1 MTECCLFVCLRPAT
15 HARLVGDLYPKQ
27 TTGYEDKLEPVKL
40 DRLTEYA
47 TLYPK
52 KLNLICKDLEDR
64 IKKDFK
70 NKKCGYVVVGCAAF
84 AGLAKQCH
92 ELDLMETLEDFI
104 TRTIILILSSNDEK
118 FESIAS
124 VLFFSYTSSRD
135 ECDVSNLI
143 SPILQLCVRNQTL
156 PSDCVQSI
164 IGLKLLLRLL
174 EVLSP
179 RTGLLEQH
187 LEVIIPIVYY
197 YYKINPSNFDDSG
210 NGCHAIAN
218 SCIFILSLCS
228 SPTTL
233 IHIISCFFNL
243 FDNDEWNP
251 IDMVV
256 SILVTFTVTTKAHNI
271 YQIPLYH
278 TLISHARNIVAVSSD
293 ISNISIPSKYS
304 PQLEVVNMQNQSG
317 SETVIRLVSKKC
329 TMLTSIFQCAN
340 TLIAMNRTHILN
352 ARDTNAEPLVSS
364 IEASQSNS
372 VLTIERGAFASTPVP
387 SSPTPLPT
395 TFHQLSSFF
404 NGDMENILCI
414 LVYLAMNINHI
425 DDGISNMNK
434 VNALVNYLHI
444 KHVDLYLAQ
453 HSVVSRDRDIHLK
466 HADNNHHH
474 HYSTL
479 IKQLFEYILQYVD
492 NIVQFSISDS
502 YALQYNYMHMIFE
515 FIKAHKVKFH
525 FMPKIHAII
534 EIYSM
539 HVLCVLFDSFL
550 THNVNYQI
558 EEKIR
563 NTTTLQDE
571 NNNENKLTIS
581 SNPGQTVEGYTSTL
595 GVSKSFMS
603 VMNNSINRCVAN
615 SVNSVDVGLGVV
627 SGSYTEAYEGG
638 NKVLHPLG
646 KTKFGKSVSDK
657 DQGIAEELPLII
669 DVKNHLQDIVQLCIL
684 LNGTNEV
691 LHNLSSILIQQLLHN
706 ERYYVSNTYGL
717 ELGIAAIQNG
727 GDAEPSSRLN
737 STPTYMT
744 EKKKSQSYVI
754 STQQQRMDQIHYFTH
769 VSDVN
774 ANYLLKPF
782 GNKKES
788 PIPSYLKYRVL
799 MFHDSIFYNLC
810 TSPTNEFYANRIL
823 SCWSIQVKK
832 VYVHFNEKYYH
843 YMMWNDIII
852 LYMIYA
858 CMHVNEFLTILSRN
872 LCYSLM
878 ASTQS
883 PWFCL

>member
-1 MTECCLFVCLRPAT
+1 MYAGTVGITSYKYTVMSLCRYGSDVLEESGRAVIFKCQDLIKMTECCLFVCLRPAT

-197 YYKINPSNFDDSG
+197 YYKINPSNFDDRG

-317 SETVIRLVSKKC
+317 SETVIRLDRK
-329 TMLTSIFQCAN
+329 
-340 TLIAMNRTHILN
+340 
-352 ARDTNAEPLVSS
+352 
-364 IEASQSNS
+364 
-372 VLTIERGAFASTPVP
+372 
-387 SSPTPLPT
+387 
-395 TFHQLSSFF
+395 
-404 NGDMENILCI
+404 
-414 LVYLAMNINHI
+414 
-425 DDGISNMNK
+425 
-434 VNALVNYLHI
+434 
-444 KHVDLYLAQ
+444 
-453 HSVVSRDRDIHLK
+453 SVV
-466 HADNNHHH
+466 
-474 HYSTL
+474 
-479 IKQLFEYILQYVD
+479 
-492 NIVQFSISDS
+492 
-502 YALQYNYMHMIFE
+502 
-515 FIKAHKVKFH
+515 
-525 FMPKIHAII
+525 
-534 EIYSM
+534 
-539 HVLCVLFDSFL
+539 
-550 THNVNYQI
+550 
-558 EEKIR
+558 
-563 NTTTLQDE
+563 
-571 NNNENKLTIS
+571 
-581 SNPGQTVEGYTSTL
+581 
-595 GVSKSFMS
+595 
-603 VMNNSINRCVAN
+603 
-615 SVNSVDVGLGVV
+615 
-627 SGSYTEAYEGG
+627 
-638 NKVLHPLG
+638 
-646 KTKFGKSVSDK
+646 
-657 DQGIAEELPLII
+657 
-669 DVKNHLQDIVQLCIL
+669 
-684 LNGTNEV
+684 
-691 LHNLSSILIQQLLHN
+691 
-706 ERYYVSNTYGL
+706 
-717 ELGIAAIQNG
+717 
-727 GDAEPSSRLN
+727 
-737 STPTYMT
+737 
-744 EKKKSQSYVI
+744 
-754 STQQQRMDQIHYFTH
+754 
-769 VSDVN
+769 
-774 ANYLLKPF
+774 
-782 GNKKES
+782 
-788 PIPSYLKYRVL
+788 
-799 MFHDSIFYNLC
+799 
-810 TSPTNEFYANRIL
+810 
-823 SCWSIQVKK
+823 
-832 VYVHFNEKYYH
+832 
-843 YMMWNDIII
+843 
-852 LYMIYA
+852 
-858 CMHVNEFLTILSRN
+858 
-872 LCYSLM
+872 
-878 ASTQS
+878 
-883 PWFCL
+883 